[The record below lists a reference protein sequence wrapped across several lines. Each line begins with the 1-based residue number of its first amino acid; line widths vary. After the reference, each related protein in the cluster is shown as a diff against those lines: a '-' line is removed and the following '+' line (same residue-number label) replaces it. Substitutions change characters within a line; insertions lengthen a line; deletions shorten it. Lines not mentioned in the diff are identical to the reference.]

1 MGFAGRKSGPKQT
14 HRLPE
19 FTLTTERFH
28 ADHVYISLG
37 SLRDSLARRTHASQ
51 FSAPTLAQPPIPF
64 QIAIDSY
71 KSINIKSDRFTL
83 LELQLHRRPLPSL
96 FLIFSIFSLPLNP
109 WNGGNKIGL
118 RKMDTE
124 LCGKAGGGISGFRL
138 DNTIPFISVT
148 STIPSIGKKP
158 ERSDR
163 HAEFEKL
170 NTEILGVSV
179 DNQRTISP
187 PSYLK
192 QTLAILA
199 DTQKRA
205 HYDSYLQS
213 KKVFIR
219 KPSTQGLS
227 REECSS
233 SELQIWGKP

>member
-1 MGFAGRKSGPKQT
+1 MLMA
-14 HRLPE
+14 
-19 FTLTTERFH
+19 RFP
-28 ADHVYISLG
+28 S
-37 SLRDSLARRTHASQ
+37 S
-51 FSAPTLAQPPIPF
+51 TLAQPPIPF

-71 KSINIKSDRFTL
+71 KSIHIKSDRFTL

-124 LCGKAGGGISGFRL
+124 LCGKGESRLPPDFDTVDERLQREGESAGSDWTTPSPSSRSHPPSPPSEKNQNGGNLVFL
-138 DNTIPFISVT
+138 QN
-148 STIPSIGKKP
+148 STHYMFPIYNQITAF
-158 ERSDR
+158 SDR

-192 QTLAILA
+192 QTLAVNFSIA
-199 DTQKRA
+199 RWN
-205 HYDSYLQS
+205 
-213 KKVFIR
+213 F
-219 KPSTQGLS
+219 
-227 REECSS
+227 
-233 SELQIWGKP
+233 